1 MIGEVWF
8 GLTGKEEKGTLYNGD
23 IMLLCLAQILVT
35 QGYVFTKWIEL
46 GGLCILLF
54 IKLHSLFLNLNAICI
69 SFAVMGLA
77 G

>member
-1 MIGEVWF
+1 MVWIN
-8 GLTGKEEKGTLYNGD
+8 GKEEEETLYRGD
-23 IMLLCLAQILVT
+23 TMLLCLAQILVT
-35 QGYVFTKWIEL
+35 RVYVFTKWIEL
-46 GGLCILLF
+46 GGLCTLLF